1 MAWGHTA
8 ILQFAFCN
16 LTFALKTIEENEMS
30 SSVLE
35 YEAAVSL
42 PLVEEVMKRSGQN
55 LVACYQ
61 CRRCAAGCPVGEEAG
76 VTPDQLI
83 RMVLLGDRE
92 AAVNNLLVWKC
103 VACYTCGTR
112 CPNNI
117 QTARITETLKQM
129 GKKAHA
135 APLLPRVADFHSSF
149 MTATGHFGRFN
160 EIKRRGWETRYGNSL
175 LSRLFIAC
183 FVATVRHPVQARV
196 QEPGHGAQGDRGL
209 ELLRRYSGEQDR

>member
-1 MAWGHTA
+1 
-8 ILQFAFCN
+8 
-16 LTFALKTIEENEMS
+16 MS
-30 SSVLE
+30 SSVLQ
-35 YEAAVSL
+35 YEAAVSQ

-160 EIKRRGWETRYGNSL
+160 EIEGMAIYETKTA
-175 LSRLFIAC
+175 FK
-183 FVATVRHPVQARV
+183 
-196 QEPGHGAQGDRGL
+196 
-209 ELLRRYSGEQDR
+209 ELLKGKLKAVIDEVIGQLKLGAEMTKKKRMHVGLDKIKNRAEIKALYKKAKNR